1 MSMTNPDTLAILK
14 ATKTIAMVGA
24 SDNDDRPSY
33 GVMRFLQ
40 QRGFKIIPVNPLL
53 AGKEIRGEKVYA
65 TLADVP
71 APIDMVDIFR
81 RSEVAGVAV
90 DDAIANAARLGVKTV
105 WLQIGVIDE
114 DAAARARAAGLE
126 VVMDKC
132 PALEW
137 LRYLEPSSA
146 EAKKHL

>member
-1 MSMTNPDTLAILK
+1 MTNPDTLAILK
-14 ATKTIAMVGA
+14 RTTTIAMVGA

-40 QRGFKIIPVNPLL
+40 QRNFRIIPVNPLL

-81 RSEVAGVAV
+81 RSELAGEAV
-90 DDAIANAARLGVKTV
+90 DEAIANAARLGLQTV

-114 DAAARARAAGLE
+114 AAAARARAAGLT

-137 LRYLEPSSA
+137 LRYLEPNSA
-146 EAKKHL
+146 EAKQHL

>member
-1 MSMTNPDTLAILK
+1 MTNPDTLTILK

-40 QRGFKIIPVNPLL
+40 QRNFRIIPVNPLL

-65 TLADVP
+65 SLADVP
-71 APIDMVDIFR
+71 APVDMVDIFR
-81 RSEVAGVAV
+81 RSELAGEAV
-90 DDAIANAARLGVKTV
+90 DDAIANAKRLGVKTV
-105 WLQIGVIDE
+105 WLQIGVINE

-146 EAKKHL
+146 EAKQHL

>member
-1 MSMTNPDTLAILK
+1 MTNPDTLAILRR
-14 ATKTIAMVGA
+14 TKTIAMVGA

-40 QRGFKIIPVNPLL
+40 QRGFTVIPVNPLL
-53 AGKEIRGEKVYA
+53 AGKEIRGEKVYGS
-65 TLADVP
+65 LADVP

-81 RSEVAGVAV
+81 NSDAAGPAV
-90 DDAIANAARLGVKTV
+90 DDAIANAKRLGVKTV
-105 WLQIGVIDE
+105 WLQIGVINE
-114 DAAARARAAGLE
+114 AAAERARAAGLE

-137 LRYLEPSSA
+137 LRHDP
-146 EAKKHL
+146 KDDGGHH